1 MQTLQSHAAS
11 LRRSAVAIRGQATRR
26 QRTADRAAED
36 RELSRDVLNT
46 AAIVL
51 TDVAHGQTCFSLA
64 DLMAKSANKK
74 AAECLLT
81 KAATANAIRSIGGN
95 VWAVVDEESLCEC
108 VFKGLPGMWRPE
120 RN

>member
-1 MQTLQSHAAS
+1 MQTLQSHAAT
-11 LRRSAVAIRGQATRR
+11 LRHSAAALRGQATRR

-36 RELSRDVLNT
+36 RELKRDVLNT

-51 TDVAHGQTCFSLA
+51 TDVAHERPCFGFGDLA
-64 DLMAKSANKK
+64 AANKK
-74 AAECLLT
+74 AVECLLA
-81 KAATANAIRSIGGN
+81 KAIAANAIRSLGGN

-108 VFKGLPGMWRPE
+108 VFKGLPGTWRPE